1 LPEDSTMIRAVIRLE
16 MVVMVWKVVRV
27 GQSRPWLGGIGP
39 TRA

>member
-1 LPEDSTMIRAVIRLE
+1 LLLFALVL
-16 MVVMVWKVVRV
+16 VGLRV